1 VSTTGKQISVLKV
14 LIWATAPVGLLV
26 LAMVVA
32 PFVWSWE
39 REQRWQAYCHG
50 ADTTRKAL
58 DLPALPPPIDPALN
72 FAGEAPFAA
81 IPVDAEGHPTQPP
94 SLPTEWL
101 PKQLITELDKPAR
114 LDLNEARETL
124 HLEKVPAADLP
135 AAILRACDEHL
146 AGKWQT
152 VLSAE
157 AKPQTR
163 FGLQPWPIPATAKI
177 PIADL
182 RNATQV
188 HVIRAVAL
196 LHAHRGGEAAKE
208 MRGIVRIATALQG
221 EKTIVAQV
229 MRAAVLRLYSRVVW
243 QGLSDAAWSDAELAA
258 LEQEV
263 ASLHASTGYAEAIDT
278 ERGWM
283 NAAIECLVAQS
294 TSERMRQIHQWFPGK
309 EAGNTMVAMLCRS
322 RGVLRDN
329 QLLINRH
336 LDVVRT
342 QVDDKGNWQPTDLPF
357 NFDTADNAVRIRYA
371 LASIFVMDYSRAE
384 QHLLSVETYLRQAR
398 LAVALERFRREHG
411 AFPDHLNQ
419 LEPVYVRSILADP
432 MDGEPMRYAKD
443 SANRFRLWSVGQN
456 LDDDGGK
463 LEVKEKEDEQK
474 GEPED
479 IVWLGEM
486 SGT

>member
-1 VSTTGKQISVLKV
+1 VRTAGKPISVWKV
-14 LIWATAPVGLLV
+14 FIWATAPVGLLG
-26 LAMVVA
+26 LAIAVA

-39 REQRWQAYCHG
+39 CEQRWQAYCHG
-50 ADTTRKAL
+50 AATTRKAL
-58 DLPALPPPIDPALN
+58 DLPALPPPIDSAVN

-81 IPVDAEGHPTQPP
+81 IPVDAQGHPIDPP

-101 PKQLITELDKPAR
+101 PSQLLTGLNKPAR
-114 LDLNEARETL
+114 LDLGEARETL
-124 HLEKVPAADLP
+124 HLEKVPAAELP

-163 FGLQPWPIPATAKI
+163 FGLRLWPMPVTEKIPA
-177 PIADL
+177 ADL
-182 RNATQV
+182 RTAAQV

-196 LHAHRGGEAAKE
+196 LHARRGGEAVKE
-208 MRGIVRIATALQG
+208 MRGIVRIAAALQG

-229 MRAAVLRLYSRVVW
+229 MRAAVLRLYARVVW
-243 QGLSDAAWSDAELAA
+243 QGLSDAAWSDSELAA
-258 LEQEV
+258 LEQEL
-263 ASLHASTGYAEAIDT
+263 APLHASTGYAEAIDT

-283 NAAIECLVAQS
+283 NAAIECLITQS
-294 TSERMRQIHQWFPGK
+294 PSERMRQSHQWFPGK
-309 EAGNTMVAMLCRS
+309 ETGHTMFALLCRS

-329 QLLINRH
+329 QLLINRQ

-342 QVDDKGNWQPTDLPF
+342 QIDDKGNWQPTDLPF
-357 NFDTADNAVRIRYA
+357 NFDTADNTVRIRYV
-371 LASIFVMDYSRAE
+371 LASHAMVGYERAE
-384 QHLLSVETYLRQAR
+384 RHLLAVEADLRQAR
-398 LAVALERFRREHG
+398 LAMALERFRREHG
-411 AFPDHLNQ
+411 AFPDRLGQ
-419 LEPVYVRSILADP
+419 LAPLYVRSVLVDP

-443 SANRFRLWSVGQN
+443 GANRFRLWSVGQN

-463 LEVKEKEDEQK
+463 LEVKEREEE

-486 SGT
+486 GGT